1 MSKSRYSILINA
13 ERDFKAGKISYEK
26 YIEICNE
33 CDYLE
38 VIDECRDYPEVEEEV
53 EVEDE

>member
-13 ERDFKAGKISYEK
+13 ERDYKAGKMSYERYK
-26 YIEICNE
+26 EICNE

>member
-1 MSKSRYSILINA
+1 MSKNRYSILMDA
-13 ERDFKAGKISYEK
+13 ERDFMAGKISEERYK
-26 YIEICNE
+26 EICNE

-38 VIDECRDYPEVEEEV
+38 VIDECRDYPEAEEEI